1 MHVFVTGATG
11 WVGSAIVDELVAAG
25 HQVTGLVRSDEKA
38 AELVAA
44 GGRPF
49 RATLD
54 NLDALYVAASAADAV
69 IHTAFNHDFSR
80 FQASCEADRHIIAAL
95 GSALAG
101 SDRPLVITSGIGVLP
116 SGGLL
121 NERTDPA
128 SGPGAHPRAAT
139 EEAAQGTLAQGVRTT
154 VVRLPPSVH
163 GEGDHGF
170 VPLLI
175 GIARAKATAAY
186 VGEGRNRWPAVHRLD
201 AARLYVEV
209 LERGTAGARYHAVGE
224 EGVAFRDIAGAIG
237 GGLDLP
243 VLSVPADKAAE
254 HFGWFAHFA
263 AMDVPASS
271 AWTREQL
278 GWEPSGTTLLAD
290 MEGAGYFK
298 A

>member
-1 MHVFVTGATG
+1 MRVFVTGATG
-11 WVGSAIVDELVAAG
+11 FVGSAVVQALIARG
-25 HQVTGLVRSDEKA
+25 HQVIGLARTEA
-38 AELVAA
+38 AAQALLAA
-44 GGRPF
+44 GAQVHRGDIDDLQSLREG
-49 RATLD
+49 
-54 NLDALYVAASAADAV
+54 AAQADGV
-69 IHTAFNHDFSR
+69 IHTAFNHDFSK

-121 NERTDPA
+121 NERSNPA

-139 EEAAQGTLAQGVRTT
+139 EEAAQATLTQGVRTT

-175 GIARAKATAAY
+175 GIARAKGVAAY
-186 VGEGRNRWPAVHRLD
+186 VGKGRNRWPAVHRLD

-224 EGVAFRDIAGAIG
+224 EGVAFCDIAGAIG
-237 GGLDLP
+237 QGLDLP
-243 VLSVPADKAAE
+243 VLSLPADRAAE

-290 MEGAGYFK
+290 MEGAGYFE